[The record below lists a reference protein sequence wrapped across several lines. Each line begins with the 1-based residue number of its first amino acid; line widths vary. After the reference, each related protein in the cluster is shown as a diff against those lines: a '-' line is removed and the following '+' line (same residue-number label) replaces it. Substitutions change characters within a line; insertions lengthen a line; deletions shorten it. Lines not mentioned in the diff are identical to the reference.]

1 MDGRELTASDKP
13 PAVNPNNTEPTAFFY
28 IIFGLVYEALST
40 SSEDSSGGS
49 QRQSNV
55 TPALRAL
62 KCLVRPEYSGK
73 AMLEPTIF
81 DEFTSLSYRLAMTE
95 PAVVQVHLVEMLSSF
110 ASAQK
115 LSPYV

>member
-13 PAVNPNNTEPTAFFY
+13 PAVNSSNTEPTAFFY

-40 SSEDSSGGS
+40 SSEDSSGGP

-62 KCLVRPEYSGK
+62 KCLVRPEYAGK
-73 AMLEPTIF
+73 AILEPTIF

-95 PAVVQVHLVEMLSSF
+95 PADVQVHLVEMLSSF